1 MSNYLRYFITIL
13 LLASLF
19 YTYTIKI
26 EQATIKNALD
36 KKLPMIMDKKGFLIT
51 LNTIELINISNNII
65 ESEVNSSFQI
75 SQSNKLAKFLP
86 KKSLHFTAHSKT
98 IPS

>member
-36 KKLPMIMDKKGFLIT
+36 KKLPIVMDKKGLLLT
-51 LNTIELINISNNII
+51 LNSIDFMMYPET
-65 ESEVNSSFQI
+65 
-75 SQSNKLAKFLP
+75 
-86 KKSLHFTAHSKT
+86 
-98 IPS
+98 